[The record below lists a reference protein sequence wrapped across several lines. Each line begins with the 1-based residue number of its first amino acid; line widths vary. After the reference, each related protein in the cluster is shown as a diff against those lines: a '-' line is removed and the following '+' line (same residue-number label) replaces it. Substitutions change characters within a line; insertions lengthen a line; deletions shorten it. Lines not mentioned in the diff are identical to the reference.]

1 MLLLSQSLPV
11 LHPFFEAF
19 IFRHLLLEIQTAVLF
34 LEKNLGKRS
43 PYSDLAMGLMTEE
56 SCFDS
61 R

>member
-34 LEKNLGKRS
+34 LEKNLGYYIRS
-43 PYSDLAMGLMTEE
+43 LKLLYSAI
-56 SCFDS
+56 CC
-61 R
+61 